1 MSTTATISSTI
12 NQSRISTK
20 PSTALSAVSSTHKS
34 TTGSI
39 IQENMNLGLNG
50 LSYNTALGYDCFKRR
65 MISRNIFQVLYVDQF
80 AAIMDL

>member
-1 MSTTATISSTI
+1 MTTKATISSTI

-20 PSTALSAVSSTHKS
+20 PPKALSAVSNTQKS

-39 IQENMNLGLNG
+39 FQENMNLGLNA
-50 LSYNTALGYDCFKRR
+50 LSYNTDLGYDCFKRS
-65 MISRNIFQVLYVDQF
+65 MISRIWQVLYVDQF

>member
-1 MSTTATISSTI
+1 MSTTASISSTI

-39 IQENMNLGLNG
+39 NQENVNLGLNG

-65 MISRNIFQVLYVDQF
+65 MILKIWQVLYVDQF